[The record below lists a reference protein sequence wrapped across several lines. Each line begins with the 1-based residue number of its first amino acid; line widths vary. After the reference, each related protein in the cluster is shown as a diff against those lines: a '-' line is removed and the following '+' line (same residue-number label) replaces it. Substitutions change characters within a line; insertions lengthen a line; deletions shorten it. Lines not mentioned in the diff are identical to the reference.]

1 MCLTIEVIYNI
12 PPGHMRR
19 RLGRLAKMGVY
30 VTLTVTLP
38 CILEKKFSTI
48 KPISCVSDTS
58 NCGQANATVC
68 LNIKVTFNL
77 TPGHVRRLLGR
88 LDKMEV

>member
-1 MCLTIEVIYNI
+1 MCLTIEVTYNLR
-12 PPGHMRR
+12 PGHMRR
-19 RLGRLAKMGVY
+19 RLGGLAKMGVY
-30 VTLTVTLP
+30 VTLTVKLP
-38 CILEKKFSTI
+38 CILEKRISTI

-77 TPGHVRRLLGR
+77 TPEHIRRLLGR
-88 LDKMEV
+88 LDKLGV